1 MKRIAFFDSKQYD
14 IESFNSINK
23 NYEIKYFESKLSIDN
38 VILCQGF
45 DAVCVFVNDAITKEV
60 IDKLYEYGIHI
71 LALRCAGYNNVDIAY
86 AYRKI
91 HVVRVPAYSPNAI
104 AEATFALIL
113 TLNRKIHKAYIRT
126 RDHNFNLSGLVGFD
140 LVNKTIGVIGTGKI
154 GYQVIK
160 IALGFG
166 MNVLAYDLYPNDIIK
181 NTPGVKYVELDELF
195 KNSDII
201 TLHAPLTNDNYHLI
215 NEESINMMKDGV
227 MIINTSRGAL
237 IDSKALLNGLRSK
250 KISSSGLD
258 VYEEEQDLFFE
269 DKSEEIIK
277 DDVLSLLIAMPNVI
291 VTSHQA
297 YLTTDAL
304 KQIAFI
310 TLENFDKYFSGEFLN
325 NEVCYKCK
333 NSPKECFKNR
343 KKNCW

>member
-1 MKRIAFFDSKQYD
+1 MSQEEDDDFAIKAKKYIMKHTAMMP
-14 IESFNSINK
+14 E
-23 NYEIKYFESKLSIDN
+23 YF
-38 VILCQGF
+38 
-45 DAVCVFVNDAITKEV
+45 AKEV

>member
-1 MKRIAFFDSKQYD
+1 MKRIAFFDAKQYD

-38 VILCQGF
+38 VLLCQGF
-45 DAVCVFVNDAITKEV
+45 DGVCVFVNDSITKEV
-60 IDKLYEYGIHI
+60 IDKLDEYGIHI
-71 LALRCAGYNNVDIAY
+71 LALRCAGYNNVDITY
-86 AYRKI
+86 AYKKVHI
-91 HVVRVPAYSPNAI
+91 VRVPAYSPNAI

-113 TLNRKIHKAYIRT
+113 ALNRKTHKAYIRT

-154 GYQVIK
+154 GYQVIR

-166 MNVLAYDLYPNDIIK
+166 MNVLAYDLYPNEMIS
-181 NTPGVKYVELDELF
+181 NMPGVKYVEMNELF
-195 KNSDII
+195 RNSDII

-215 NEESINMMKDGV
+215 NDETISIMKNGV

-237 IDSKALLNGLRSK
+237 IDSKALLNGLKNK

-258 VYEEEQDLFFE
+258 VYEEEQELFFE
-269 DKSEEIIK
+269 DKSEEIIN

-304 KQIAFI
+304 RQIALI
-310 TLENFDKYFSGEFLN
+310 TLGNFDKFFGGEFLD

-333 NSPKECFKNR
+333 NSPKECFINR
-343 KKNCW
+343 NKNCW